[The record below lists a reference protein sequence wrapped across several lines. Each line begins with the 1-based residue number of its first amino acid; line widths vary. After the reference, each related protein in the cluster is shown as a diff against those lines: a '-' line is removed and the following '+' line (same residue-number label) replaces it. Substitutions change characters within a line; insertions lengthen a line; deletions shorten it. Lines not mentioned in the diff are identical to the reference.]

1 MPALWILTTDLDL
14 LDRCPVLCRFSH
26 DNRLDMKAVELQLR
40 QQGNL
45 EVAKIGFMRNEQL
58 DVAMDFSIKMPNFEG
73 WKLNSAIGYVII

>member
-1 MPALWILTTDLDL
+1 
-14 LDRCPVLCRFSH
+14 
-26 DNRLDMKAVELQLR
+26 MKAVELQLR

-73 WKLNSAIGYVII
+73 